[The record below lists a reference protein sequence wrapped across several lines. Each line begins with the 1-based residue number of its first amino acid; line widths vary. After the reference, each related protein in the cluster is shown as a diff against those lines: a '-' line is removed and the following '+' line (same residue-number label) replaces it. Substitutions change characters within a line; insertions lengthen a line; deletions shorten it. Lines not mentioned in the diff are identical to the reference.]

1 MSANRNIYIV
11 GLTGGIASGKSEAA
25 RMLGDMG
32 ARCVDAD
39 AISRRLTGEPGET
52 LDMIRAE
59 FGDEVFDE
67 SGALNRARL
76 ADIVFNDPVKRK
88 ALDAITHP
96 AIQKTML
103 DEVEQAD
110 KAGEKLVFLNVPLL
124 FETGMDALCDETW
137 LISCDED
144 LQLERLMQRDGMD
157 KEHALARIASQMTLE
172 EKTRRANVVI
182 DNRGQLDRLYAQLS
196 SQYQALV
203 RKVSRLD
210 REEDE

>member
-39 AISRRLTGEPGET
+39 AISRRLTSEPGET

-59 FGDEVFDE
+59 FGDGVFDE
-67 SGALNRARL
+67 EGALIRSKL
-76 ADIVFNDPVKRK
+76 ADIVFNDPTKRK
-88 ALDAITHP
+88 ALDALTHP

-110 KAGEKLVFLNVPLL
+110 KAGEKIVFLNVPLL

-144 LQLERLMQRDGMD
+144 VQLDRLMERDGMD
-157 KEHALARIASQMTLE
+157 EDQARARIASQMSLE
-172 EKTRRANVVI
+172 DKTRRATVVI
-182 DNRGQLDRLYAQLS
+182 DNRGQLDRLYSQLS
-196 SQYQALV
+196 GLYQALV
-203 RKVSRLD
+203 KKVNRLD
-210 REEDE
+210 REENE

>member
-1 MSANRNIYIV
+1 V

-39 AISRRLTGEPGET
+39 AIPRRLTSEPGET
-52 LDMIRAE
+52 LDAIRAE
-59 FGDEVFDE
+59 FGDGVFDE
-67 SGALNRARL
+67 DGALIRSKL
-76 ADIVFNDPVKRK
+76 ADIVFGDPLKRK
-88 ALDAITHP
+88 ALDALTHP
-96 AIQKTML
+96 AIQKTMM

-110 KAGEKLVFLNVPLL
+110 KAGEKIVFLNVPLL

-144 LQLERLMQRDGMD
+144 MQLERLMERDSID
-157 KEHALARIASQMTLE
+157 EAQAQARISSQMSLE
-172 EKTRRANVVI
+172 EKTRRATVVI

-196 SQYQALV
+196 GLYQALV
-203 RKVSRLD
+203 KKVNRLD
-210 REEDE
+210 RENDE

>member
-39 AISRRLTGEPGET
+39 AISRRLTSEPGET

-59 FGDEVFDE
+59 FGDGVFDE
-67 SGALNRARL
+67 EGALIRSKL
-76 ADIVFNDPVKRK
+76 ADIVFNDPAKRK
-88 ALDAITHP
+88 ALDALTHP

-110 KAGEKLVFLNVPLL
+110 KAGEKIVFLNVPLL

-144 LQLERLMQRDGMD
+144 VQLDRLMGRDGMD
-157 KEHALARIASQMTLE
+157 EDQARARIASQMSLE
-172 EKTRRANVVI
+172 DKTRRATVVI
-182 DNRGQLDRLYAQLS
+182 DNRGQLDRLYSQLS
-196 SQYQALV
+196 GLYQALV
-203 RKVSRLD
+203 KKVNRLD
-210 REEDE
+210 REENE

>member
-1 MSANRNIYIV
+1 MSANRNVYIV

-39 AISRRLTGEPGET
+39 AISRRLTSEPGET
-52 LDMIRAE
+52 LDAIRAE
-59 FGDEVFDE
+59 FGDGVFDE
-67 SGALNRARL
+67 DGALIRSKL
-76 ADIVFNDPVKRK
+76 ADIVFGDPLKRK
-88 ALDAITHP
+88 ALDALTHP
-96 AIQKTML
+96 AIQKTMM

-110 KAGEKLVFLNVPLL
+110 KAGEKIVFLNVPLL

-144 LQLERLMQRDGMD
+144 MQLERLMERDSID
-157 KEHALARIASQMTLE
+157 EAQAQARISSQMPLE
-172 EKTRRANVVI
+172 EKTRRATVVI

-196 SQYQALV
+196 GLYQALV
-203 RKVSRLD
+203 KKVNRLD
-210 REEDE
+210 REENE

>member
-32 ARCVDAD
+32 ARCIDAD
-39 AISRRLTGEPGET
+39 AISRRLTSEPGET

-59 FGDEVFDE
+59 FGDEVFD
-67 SGALNRARL
+67 SDGALIRSKL
-76 ADIVFNDPVKRK
+76 ADIVFNDPARRK
-88 ALDAITHP
+88 ALDALTHP
-96 AIQKTML
+96 LIQKTML

-110 KAGEKLVFLNVPLL
+110 RAGEKIVFLNVPLL

-144 LQLERLMQRDGMD
+144 VQLDRLMERDGMGED
-157 KEHALARIASQMTLE
+157 QAKARIASQMSLE
-172 EKTRRANVVI
+172 DKTRRANVAI
-182 DNRGQLDRLYAQLS
+182 DNRGQLDRLYSQLS
-196 SQYQALV
+196 NQYQALV
-203 RKVSRLD
+203 KKVNRLD
-210 REEDE
+210 REDNE